1 VNLSQPES
9 REAPVPTP
17 PRGHSGPQGR
27 GSSVAQTIAWI
38 TARGL
43 FGRRRFLLLIPL
55 PLLVVGLAVLSRG
68 FGVAPE
74 NWAQPV
80 LVGLGLAVVLPVI
93 ALIVGTGVLG
103 SEIDDGTIVHILTKP
118 LPRWQIVLP
127 KLVVATAVTT
137 VTVSIAL
144 YVAGVLADSVRLG
157 LGLAVAGL
165 VGSLVYSALFMA
177 LSLVTRRPVLLGLVY
192 VLVWEGLLGNFV
204 SGTRVLSIQQY
215 VLTIADKIAPTGLL
229 QSKVSLPVAIV
240 MSTIFVVG
248 FTVLAIDRLR
258 SFSVAGETS

>member
-1 VNLSQPES
+1 MV
-9 REAPVPTP
+9 T
-17 PRGHSGPQGR
+17 
-27 GSSVAQTIAWI
+27 QTITWI

-43 FGRRRFLLLIPL
+43 FGRRRFLLLLPL
-55 PLLVVGLAVLSRG
+55 PLLVIGLAVLSRG

-74 NWAQPV
+74 HWGEPV

-93 ALIVGTGVLG
+93 ALIAGTGVLG

-118 LPRWQIVLP
+118 LPRSQIVLP
-127 KLVVATAVTT
+127 KLAVATAATA
-137 VTVSIAL
+137 VSVAVPL
-144 YVAGVLADSVRLG
+144 YVAGVLADSVG
-157 LGLAVAGL
+157 LGLALAAAGT
-165 VGSLVYSALFMA
+165 VGALAYSALFLA

-215 VLTIADKIAPTGLL
+215 VITIADKIAPTPLL
-229 QSKVSLPVAIV
+229 EAKVSLPVALV
-240 MSTIFVVG
+240 MSALFTVG
-248 FTVLAIDRLR
+248 FTALAIDRLR